1 MLPRRSPHDHAHC
14 PRHASR
20 ALTETTF
27 DPHLT
32 VTRLIVPALL
42 QRAEEEAKFAGW
54 VQARREE
61 TAKKMQELQ
70 TCSASKHPIPP
81 CTITPAYM
89 YRAPQQSHLLVPG
102 RWADKKVT
110 LPPTFN
116 KSILDAKMK
125 SVGLGHQVGAP
136 METAHV
142 LLSRGSG
149 GKGLTGIVPTKCT
162 PQPHIALTRCFQ
174 DNEALSAFLFTRQ
187 TVGKSLYRC

>member
-1 MLPRRSPHDHAHC
+1 M
-14 PRHASR
+14 
-20 ALTETTF
+20 
-27 DPHLT
+27 
-32 VTRLIVPALL
+32 TRLIVPALL
-42 QRAEEEAKFAGW
+42 QRAEAEAKLVGEM
-54 VQARREE
+54 QTRQQE

-116 KSILDAKMK
+116 KTILDAKMK
-125 SVGLGHQVGAP
+125 SVGLGQHVGAP

-142 LLSRGSG
+142 LLSRCSG
-149 GKGLTGIVPTKCT
+149 GKGLSGIVPTKCT
-162 PQPHIALTRCFQ
+162 PQP
-174 DNEALSAFLFTRQ
+174 
-187 TVGKSLYRC
+187 